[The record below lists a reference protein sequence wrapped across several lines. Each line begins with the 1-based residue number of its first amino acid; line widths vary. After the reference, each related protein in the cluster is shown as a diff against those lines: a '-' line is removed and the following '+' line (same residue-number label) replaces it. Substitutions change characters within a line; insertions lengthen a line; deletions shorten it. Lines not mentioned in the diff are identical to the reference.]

1 MELLIY
7 LAYAAVGLAA
17 GVLSG
22 FVGVGGGL
30 IIVPALVLLF
40 SYDQLRAQGTSL
52 GVLLPPIGILGFL
65 LYWKNPEVHIDL
77 WAAGIIALMLMI
89 GAHFG
94 GKWANQIDP
103 NLVRKTFAMFMA
115 AAAVYLFFKT

>member
-1 MELLIY
+1 MEY
-7 LAYAAVGLAA
+7 VGYALVGMVA

-30 IIVPALVLLF
+30 IIVPALVLIF

-52 GVLLPPIGILGFL
+52 AVLLPPIGVLGFL
-65 LYWKNPEVHIDL
+65 QYWKNPAVHIDL
-77 WAAGIIALMLMI
+77 WAAGIIALMLML

-94 GKWANQIDP
+94 GKWANALDP
-103 NLVRKTFAMFMA
+103 MIVRKSFALIMA
-115 AAAVYLFFKT
+115 ASAVYLFFKH